1 MFGLFKNIKSKLAK
15 SELESTLKNADRLE
29 QNDRFLIAYRIA
41 NQMATFMQQL
51 KGLPVPSN
59 EVDIILKSQLKEV
72 ATRRRSAITSLG
84 EKNPQWV
91 EAALLESFLFGL
103 SGILGKKVSDEMSLL
118 IMSWL
123 KKNMSEKEFRKIFDK
138 I

>member
-72 ATRRRSAITSLG
+72 ATRRRSTITSLG

-91 EAALLESFLFGL
+91 EATLLESFLVGL
-103 SGILGKKVSDEMSLL
+103 SGIFGKKVSDEMILL

>member
-72 ATRRRSAITSLG
+72 ETRRRSAITSLG

-91 EAALLESFLFGL
+91 EAALLESFLVGL
-103 SGILGKKVSDEMSLL
+103 SGIFGKKVSDEMILL

>member
-91 EAALLESFLFGL
+91 EAALLESFLVGL
-103 SGILGKKVSDEMSLL
+103 SGIFGKKVSDEMILL